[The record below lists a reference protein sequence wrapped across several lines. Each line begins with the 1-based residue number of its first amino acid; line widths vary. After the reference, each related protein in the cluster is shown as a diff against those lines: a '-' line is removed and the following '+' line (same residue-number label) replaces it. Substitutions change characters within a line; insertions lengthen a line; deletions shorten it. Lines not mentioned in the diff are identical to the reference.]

1 MRMPFQHLLVPQ
13 EKHDAVMADGLA
25 DHRIPPHAMQLRLML
40 RAEGGEGNGNP
51 LDQKEVV
58 R

>member
-25 DHRIPPHAMQLRLML
+25 DH
-40 RAEGGEGNGNP
+40 EFP
-51 LDQKEVV
+51 LDAVALNV
-58 R
+58 TRGGG